1 MGKEWNPKPW
11 LLTKDL
17 SQPKVGRISRFSTSN
32 PTNRKTIY
40 GLRGSINGVPKIAKI
55 DGLWGKIPSIN
66 GWWLEWL
73 VYPYDLGNPHIYAD
87 WFQVQDFTTFSRSA
101 WLRRITLFAWHGA
114 VAVWDECFQTAWNSA
129 KILWIWQALVS
140 LRSPFIIDI

>member
-1 MGKEWNPKPW
+1 MELGVIWIFNYPSLDHLK

-17 SQPKVGRISRFSTSN
+17 SQPKVVRISRFSTSN

-40 GLRGSINGVPKIAKI
+40 GLGGSINGVPKM

-87 WFQVQDFTTFSRSA
+87 WFQVRDFSHNFFPLCLASKNHTFCLARSGPSLGWMFSNSLEFCQD
-101 WLRRITLFAWHGA
+101 
-114 VAVWDECFQTAWNSA
+114 
-129 KILWIWQALVS
+129 S
-140 LRSPFIIDI
+140 LSLASFG